1 MDGQTN
7 GTGVAAKGVQ
17 SSMVKELFGI
27 PHERGGLTWL
37 DECPDYLSKSGSK
50 TPDHALITRYQGRRS
65 EGVRAT
71 LELFLAAI
79 SVQSPFLRQL
89 VRGLLGNYPG
99 ENIDAQDLEF
109 KSPFHPF
116 FHHWASLVAANDKAH
131 HDDSEQ
137 AEQINALADVLGD
150 EFKEA
155 IADVQSLAKNGNTTF
170 SLLWTLFPPGCPVF
184 ADVNGKTHCFL
195 VNSYNYL
202 MAEHP
207 PTLAVQLL
215 SLDFDG
221 SRYGWQK
228 SSRFIPA
235 FSGSTKI
242 LALPVI
248 PFHFYENAETVLDT
262 LYARGCV
269 AVDLTKQAPAYRSYD
284 GSVRLNKS
292 GDYDFEDVE
301 IFVNER
307 LMIEPKV
314 HSQQASQY
322 SPTVYTTPHKL
333 EFLLQRDPHTKV
345 AQEADNNKE
354 ETGLLSIMHILNMHI
369 VLGLGQ
375 NKLAPSKSEGSD
387 ENTLLKSH
395 RWTEALFGLR
405 PEVFCRSVV
414 RGYLLGSKCWAEFEV
429 DNIEPIRWNDNAFES
444 LVVPPARKRLLE
456 ALVRQQKLHK
466 QDFDDVV
473 QGKGQGLIMLLSG
486 PPGTGKTLTAE
497 SVADHLRIPLY
508 AVSANELGDSAKDI
522 EHQFPSVLRLA
533 ASWDAVLLLDEADAF
548 LEKRAPQDT
557 PGARE
562 RNKRVAA
569 FLRILE
575 YYRGILILT
584 TNRAVN
590 FDDAF
595 YSRIHLSLPFKALD
609 HQFRE
614 HIWKNFLRGSE
625 VSEAEISEFAQ
636 EELNGRQI
644 KNVVKMSRLLAQDSG
659 GVPLQT
665 SHVRDVLSITR
676 EDVEVQ

>member
-7 GTGVAAKGVQ
+7 GIGDAGKGVQ
-17 SSMVKELFGI
+17 PSMVKELFGI

-37 DECPDYLSKSGSK
+37 DECPEYLSKQ
-50 TPDHALITRYQGRRS
+50 HTRPR
-65 EGVRAT
+65 
-71 LELFLAAI
+71 F
-79 SVQSPFLRQL
+79 
-89 VRGLLGNYPG
+89 GNYPG

-116 FHHWASLVAANDKAH
+116 FHHWASLVSANDKAH
-131 HDDSEQ
+131 QNHSEQ
-137 AEQINALADVLGD
+137 AEQINALIEVLGD
-150 EFKEA
+150 EFKDS
-155 IADVQSLAKNGNTTF
+155 IADAESLAKNGNTTF

-184 ADVNGKTHCFL
+184 SEINGKTHCFL
-195 VNSYNYL
+195 VDSYKYL

-207 PTLAVQLL
+207 PTLAVHLL
-215 SLDFDG
+215 ILDYDG

-228 SSRFIPA
+228 SARFIPA

-248 PFHFYENAETVLDT
+248 PFHYYENAGPVLDT
-262 LYARGCV
+262 LYERGSV
-269 AVDLTKQAPAYRSYD
+269 AVDLSRQAPAYRSYD

-301 IFVNER
+301 VFVNER

-314 HSQQASQY
+314 HSQQA
-322 SPTVYTTPHKL
+322 
-333 EFLLQRDPHTKV
+333 
-345 AQEADNNKE
+345 
-354 ETGLLSIMHILNMHI
+354 I
-369 VLGLGQ
+369 
-375 NKLAPSKSEGSD
+375 
-387 ENTLLKSH
+387 
-395 RWTEALFGLR
+395 
-405 PEVFCRSVV
+405 
-414 RGYLLGSKCWAEFEV
+414 
-429 DNIEPIRWNDNAFES
+429 DNISPIRWNDNAFES

-456 ALVRQQKLHK
+456 ALIRQQKFHK

-497 SVADHLRIPLY
+497 SVADHLRVPLY
-508 AVSANELGDSAKDI
+508 AVSANELGDSAKDM

-595 YSRIHLSLPFKALD
+595 YSRIHLSLPFKPLD

-614 HIWKNFLRGSE
+614 DIWKNFLRGSE
-625 VSEAEISEFAQ
+625 VSESEISEFAK
-636 EELNGRQI
+636 EEINGRQI
-644 KNVVKMSRLLAQDSG
+644 KNVVKMSRLLAQDNG
-659 GVPLQT
+659 GMPLQA

-676 EDVEVQ
+676 EDVEGQ